1 MRINNWSKA
10 LTLVISSLSSRASS
24 AMKSNAKLI
33 KLVKTAK
40 GIGDFLYFCP
50 NFLDMKRYKILAL
63 INPISGV
70 GGKAKMPELIA
81 KKLDPQKFDLE
92 IAFTERPGHATLLA
106 QDAVSDGYD
115 IVLAVGGDGTVNE
128 VGRALCGSDTALAIL
143 PCGSGNGLARHLHIP
158 INAEKALDAMDG
170 GVFDQVDYCTVNE
183 QPFFCTCGVGFDA
196 QVSYKFANEDTR
208 GLVTYIKTTISE
220 YFRYRAQHYRIT
232 IDGETIEE
240 KAFVI
245 ACCNAAQYGNNA
257 LVAPR
262 ASMQDGKI
270 DITVIHSFNL
280 GEAALLGARLFTSN
294 IDRDRHVSI
303 YRGRDIIIE
312 RDDEDVMHIDGD
324 PVMMPEVLH
333 ITCHPSAMRVVVPAS
348 NAVI

>member
-1 MRINNWSKA
+1 MQ
-10 LTLVISSLSSRASS
+10 
-24 AMKSNAKLI
+24 
-33 KLVKTAK
+33 
-40 GIGDFLYFCP
+40 P
-50 NFLDMKRYKILAL
+50 HKILAI
-63 INPISGV
+63 INPISGI
-70 GGKAKMPELIA
+70 GGKGKMPALI
-81 KKLDPQKFDLE
+81 KSKLDAERFDLE
-92 IAFTERPGHATLLA
+92 VVFTERPGHATLLA
-106 QDAVSDGYD
+106 QDAAADGCD
-115 IVLAVGGDGTVNE
+115 IVLAVGGDGTINE
-128 VGRALCGSDTALAIL
+128 VGRALCGTDTALAIL

-158 INAEKALDAMDG
+158 MNAEKALETLNN
-170 GVFDQVDYCTVNE
+170 GVIDLVDYGTVNNH
-183 QPFFCTCGVGFDA
+183 PFFCTCGVGFDA

-232 IDGETIEE
+232 IDGSTIEE

-270 DITVIHSFNL
+270 DLTVIHSFNL
-280 GEAALLGARLFTSN
+280 GESAQLSARLFTSN

>member
-1 MRINNWSKA
+1 MQRH
-10 LTLVISSLSSRASS
+10 
-24 AMKSNAKLI
+24 KL
-33 KLVKTAK
+33 
-40 GIGDFLYFCP
+40 
-50 NFLDMKRYKILAL
+50 LAI
-63 INPISGV
+63 INPISGM
-70 GGKAKMPELIA
+70 GGKGKMPSLIKERLA
-81 KKLDPQKFDLE
+81 SDRFDIE
-92 IAFTERPGHATLLA
+92 VVFTERSGHATVLA
-106 QDAVSDGYD
+106 QDAVSDGCD

-128 VGRALCGSDTALAIL
+128 VGRAVCGTSTALAIL

-158 INAEKALDAMDG
+158 MNAEKALDAVSN
-170 GVFDQVDYCTVNE
+170 GVIDLVDYGTVNE

-232 IDGETIEE
+232 IDGDTIDE

-280 GEAALLGARLFTSN
+280 GEAALLSARLFTSN

-303 YRGRDIIIE
+303 YRGRDILIE

-324 PVMMPEVLH
+324 PVMMPELLH
-333 ITCHPSAMRVVVPAS
+333 IVCHPSAMRVVVPAS

>member
-1 MRINNWSKA
+1 MQRH
-10 LTLVISSLSSRASS
+10 
-24 AMKSNAKLI
+24 KL
-33 KLVKTAK
+33 
-40 GIGDFLYFCP
+40 
-50 NFLDMKRYKILAL
+50 LAI
-63 INPISGV
+63 INPISGM
-70 GGKAKMPELIA
+70 GGKGKMPSLIKERLA
-81 KKLDPQKFDLE
+81 SDRFDIE
-92 IAFTERPGHATLLA
+92 VVFTERSGHATVLA
-106 QDAVSDGYD
+106 QDAVSDGCD

-128 VGRALCGSDTALAIL
+128 VGRAVCGTSTALAIL

-158 INAEKALDAMDG
+158 MNAEKALDAVSN
-170 GVFDQVDYCTVNE
+170 GVIDLVDYGTVNE

-232 IDGETIEE
+232 IDGATIDER
-240 KAFVI
+240 AFVI

-280 GEAALLGARLFTSN
+280 GEAALLSARLFTSN

-303 YRGRDIIIE
+303 YRGRDILIE

-324 PVMMPEVLH
+324 PVMMPELLH
-333 ITCHPSAMRVVVPAS
+333 IVCHPSAMRVVVPAS

>member
-1 MRINNWSKA
+1 
-10 LTLVISSLSSRASS
+10 
-24 AMKSNAKLI
+24 
-33 KLVKTAK
+33 
-40 GIGDFLYFCP
+40 
-50 NFLDMKRYKILAL
+50 
-63 INPISGV
+63 
-70 GGKAKMPELIA
+70 
-81 KKLDPQKFDLE
+81 
-92 IAFTERPGHATLLA
+92 
-106 QDAVSDGYD
+106 
-115 IVLAVGGDGTVNE
+115 VGGDGTINE
-128 VGRALCGSDTALAIL
+128 VGRALCGTDTALAIL

-158 INAEKALDAMDG
+158 MNAEKALETLNN
-170 GVFDQVDYCTVNE
+170 GVIDLVDYGTVNNH
-183 QPFFCTCGVGFDA
+183 PFFCTCGVGFDA

-232 IDGETIEE
+232 IDGSTIEE

-270 DITVIHSFNL
+270 DLTVIHSFNL
-280 GEAALLGARLFTSN
+280 GEAALLSARLFTSN

-312 RDDEDVMHIDGD
+312 RDEEDVMHIDGD

>member
-1 MRINNWSKA
+1 MQ
-10 LTLVISSLSSRASS
+10 
-24 AMKSNAKLI
+24 
-33 KLVKTAK
+33 
-40 GIGDFLYFCP
+40 P
-50 NFLDMKRYKILAL
+50 HKILAI
-63 INPISGV
+63 INPISGI
-70 GGKAKMPELIA
+70 GGKGKMPALI
-81 KKLDPQKFDLE
+81 KSKLDAERFDLE
-92 IAFTERPGHATLLA
+92 VVFTERPGHATLLA
-106 QDAVSDGYD
+106 QDAAADGCD
-115 IVLAVGGDGTVNE
+115 IVLAVGGDGTINE
-128 VGRALCGSDTALAIL
+128 VGRALCGTDTALAIL

-158 INAEKALDAMDG
+158 MNAEKALEILNN
-170 GVFDQVDYCTVNE
+170 GVIDLVDYGTVNNH
-183 QPFFCTCGVGFDA
+183 PFFCTCGVGFDA

-232 IDGETIEE
+232 IDGSTIEE

-270 DITVIHSFNL
+270 DLTVIHSFNL
-280 GEAALLGARLFTSN
+280 GEAALLSARLFTSN

>member
-1 MRINNWSKA
+1 MQRH
-10 LTLVISSLSSRASS
+10 
-24 AMKSNAKLI
+24 KL
-33 KLVKTAK
+33 
-40 GIGDFLYFCP
+40 
-50 NFLDMKRYKILAL
+50 LAI
-63 INPISGV
+63 INPISGM
-70 GGKAKMPELIA
+70 GGKGKMPSLIKERLA
-81 KKLDPQKFDLE
+81 SDRFDIE
-92 IAFTERPGHATLLA
+92 VVFTERPGHATVLA
-106 QDAVSDGYD
+106 QDAVSDGCD

-128 VGRALCGSDTALAIL
+128 VGRAVCGTSTALAIL

-158 INAEKALDAMDG
+158 MNAEKALDAVSN
-170 GVFDQVDYCTVNE
+170 GVIDLVDYGTVNE

-196 QVSYKFANEDTR
+196 QVSSKFANEDTR

-232 IDGETIEE
+232 IDGDTIDE

-280 GEAALLGARLFTSN
+280 GEAALLSARLFTSN

-303 YRGRDIIIE
+303 YRGRDILIE

-324 PVMMPEVLH
+324 PVMMPELLH
-333 ITCHPSAMRVVVPAS
+333 IVCHPSAMRVVVPAS

>member
-1 MRINNWSKA
+1 
-10 LTLVISSLSSRASS
+10 
-24 AMKSNAKLI
+24 
-33 KLVKTAK
+33 
-40 GIGDFLYFCP
+40 
-50 NFLDMKRYKILAL
+50 MKRRRLLAV

-70 GGKAKMPELIA
+70 GGKAQMPQLITDG
-81 KKLDPQKFDLE
+81 LDTERFEVDIK
-92 IAFTERPGHATLLA
+92 FTEKPGHATLLA
-106 QDAVSDGYD
+106 HEAVQQRCD
-115 IVLAVGGDGTVNE
+115 IVMAVGGDGTVNE
-128 VGRALCGSDTALAIL
+128 VGSAVRDTETALAVL

-158 INAEKALDAMDG
+158 VNAAKAIETINS
-170 GVFDQVDYCTVNE
+170 GVIEQVDYCTVNDR
-183 QPFFCTCGVGFDA
+183 PFFCTCGVGFDA

-208 GLVTYIKTTISE
+208 GLITYIKTTISE

-232 IDGETIEE
+232 IDGETFDED
-240 KAFVI
+240 AFVI

-257 LVAPR
+257 YVAPR

-270 DITVIHSFNL
+270 DVTVIHSFGL

-312 RDDEDVMHIDGD
+312 RVDPDVMHLDGD
-324 PVMMPEVLH
+324 PMMMPNRLH
-333 ITCHPSAMRVVVPAS
+333 IQCHPASMKVVVPVI

>member
-1 MRINNWSKA
+1 MQPH
-10 LTLVISSLSSRASS
+10 
-24 AMKSNAKLI
+24 KL
-33 KLVKTAK
+33 
-40 GIGDFLYFCP
+40 
-50 NFLDMKRYKILAL
+50 LAI
-63 INPISGV
+63 INPISGI
-70 GGKAKMPELIA
+70 GGKGKMPALI
-81 KKLDPQKFDLE
+81 KSKLDAERFDLE
-92 IAFTERPGHATLLA
+92 VVFTERPGHATLLA
-106 QDAVSDGYD
+106 QDAAADGCD
-115 IVLAVGGDGTVNE
+115 IVLAVGGDGTINE
-128 VGRALCGSDTALAIL
+128 VGRALCGTDTALAIL

-158 INAEKALDAMDG
+158 MNAEKALETLNN
-170 GVFDQVDYCTVNE
+170 GVIDLVDYGTVNNH
-183 QPFFCTCGVGFDA
+183 PFFCTCGVGFDA

-232 IDGETIEE
+232 IDGSTIEE

-270 DITVIHSFNL
+270 DLTVIHSFNL
-280 GEAALLGARLFTSN
+280 GEAALLSARLFTSN

>member
-1 MRINNWSKA
+1 MQCH
-10 LTLVISSLSSRASS
+10 
-24 AMKSNAKLI
+24 KL
-33 KLVKTAK
+33 
-40 GIGDFLYFCP
+40 
-50 NFLDMKRYKILAL
+50 LAI
-63 INPISGV
+63 INPISGM
-70 GGKAKMPELIA
+70 GGKGKMPTLI
-81 KKLDPQKFDLE
+81 KERLDSERFDIE
-92 IAFTERPGHATLLA
+92 VVFTERAGHATMLA
-106 QDAVSDGYD
+106 QDAVADGCD

-128 VGRALCGSDTALAIL
+128 VGRAVCGTSTALAIL

-158 INAEKALDAMDG
+158 MNAEKALDALNN
-170 GVFDQVDYCTVNE
+170 GVIDLVDYGTVNE

-232 IDGETIEE
+232 IDGATIEE

-280 GEAALLGARLFTSN
+280 GEAALLSARLFTSN

-303 YRGRDIIIE
+303 YRGRDIVIE

-333 ITCHPSAMRVVVPAS
+333 IECHPSAMRVVVPAS

>member
-1 MRINNWSKA
+1 MQQH
-10 LTLVISSLSSRASS
+10 
-24 AMKSNAKLI
+24 
-33 KLVKTAK
+33 KLVA
-40 GIGDFLYFCP
+40 I
-50 NFLDMKRYKILAL
+50 

-70 GGKAKMPELIA
+70 GGKSQMPSLITN
-81 KKLDPQKFDLE
+81 KLSSDKFDIE
-92 IAFTERPGHATLLA
+92 IKFTENPGHATILA
-106 QDAVSDGYD
+106 QDAVNEGCD

-128 VGRALCGSDTALAIL
+128 VGRALCGTDTALAIL

-158 INAEKALDAMDG
+158 MNVEKALDALNHGSIDR
-170 GVFDQVDYCTVNE
+170 VDYCTVNG

-220 YFRYRAQHYRIT
+220 YFRYRSRHYRIT
-232 IDGETIEE
+232 IDGATFEE

-257 LVAPR
+257 FVAPR

-270 DITVIHSFNL
+270 DLTVIHSFNL
-280 GEAALLGARLFTSN
+280 GEAALLSARLFTSN

-312 RDDEDVMHIDGD
+312 REEEDVMHIDGD
-324 PVMMPEVLH
+324 PVMMPEELH
-333 ITCHPSAMRVVVPAS
+333 ITCHPAELLVVVPNS
-348 NAVI
+348 NTVI

>member
-1 MRINNWSKA
+1 MQRH
-10 LTLVISSLSSRASS
+10 
-24 AMKSNAKLI
+24 KL
-33 KLVKTAK
+33 
-40 GIGDFLYFCP
+40 
-50 NFLDMKRYKILAL
+50 LAI
-63 INPISGV
+63 INPISGM
-70 GGKAKMPELIA
+70 GGKGKMPSLIKERLA
-81 KKLDPQKFDLE
+81 SDRFDIE
-92 IAFTERPGHATLLA
+92 VVFTERSGHATVLA
-106 QDAVSDGYD
+106 QDAVSDGCD

-128 VGRALCGSDTALAIL
+128 VGRAVCGTSTALAIL

-158 INAEKALDAMDG
+158 MNAEKALDAVSN
-170 GVFDQVDYCTVNE
+170 GVIDLVDYGTVNE

-232 IDGETIEE
+232 IDGDTIDER
-240 KAFVI
+240 AFVI

-280 GEAALLGARLFTSN
+280 GEAALLSARLFTSN

-303 YRGRDIIIE
+303 YRGRDILIE

-324 PVMMPEVLH
+324 PVMMPELLH
-333 ITCHPSAMRVVVPAS
+333 IVCHPSAMRVVVPAS

>member
-1 MRINNWSKA
+1 MQRH
-10 LTLVISSLSSRASS
+10 
-24 AMKSNAKLI
+24 KL
-33 KLVKTAK
+33 
-40 GIGDFLYFCP
+40 
-50 NFLDMKRYKILAL
+50 LAI
-63 INPISGV
+63 INPISGM
-70 GGKAKMPELIA
+70 GGKGKMPSLIKERLA
-81 KKLDPQKFDLE
+81 SDRFDIE
-92 IAFTERPGHATLLA
+92 VVFTERSGHATVLA
-106 QDAVSDGYD
+106 QDAVSDGCD

-128 VGRALCGSDTALAIL
+128 VGRAVCGTSTALAIL

-158 INAEKALDAMDG
+158 MNAEKALDAVSN
-170 GVFDQVDYCTVNE
+170 GVIDLVDYGTVNE

-232 IDGETIEE
+232 IDGATIDE

-280 GEAALLGARLFTSN
+280 GEAALLSARLFTSN

-303 YRGRDIIIE
+303 YRGRDILIE

-324 PVMMPEVLH
+324 PVMMPELLH
-333 ITCHPSAMRVVVPAS
+333 IVCHPSAMRVVVPAS

>member
-1 MRINNWSKA
+1 MQ
-10 LTLVISSLSSRASS
+10 
-24 AMKSNAKLI
+24 
-33 KLVKTAK
+33 
-40 GIGDFLYFCP
+40 P
-50 NFLDMKRYKILAL
+50 HKILAI
-63 INPISGV
+63 INPISGI
-70 GGKAKMPELIA
+70 GGKGKMPALI
-81 KKLDPQKFDLE
+81 KSKLDAERFDLE
-92 IAFTERPGHATLLA
+92 VVFTERPGHATLLA
-106 QDAVSDGYD
+106 QDAAADGCD
-115 IVLAVGGDGTVNE
+115 IVLAVGGDGTINE
-128 VGRALCGSDTALAIL
+128 VGRALCGTDTALAIL

-158 INAEKALDAMDG
+158 MNAEKALETLNN
-170 GVFDQVDYCTVNE
+170 GVIDLVDYGTVNNH
-183 QPFFCTCGVGFDA
+183 PFFCTCGVGFDA

-232 IDGETIEE
+232 IDGSTIEE

-270 DITVIHSFNL
+270 DLTVIHSFNL
-280 GEAALLGARLFTSN
+280 GEAALLSARLFTSN

-324 PVMMPEVLH
+324 PVMMREVLH

>member
-1 MRINNWSKA
+1 MQPH
-10 LTLVISSLSSRASS
+10 
-24 AMKSNAKLI
+24 KL
-33 KLVKTAK
+33 
-40 GIGDFLYFCP
+40 
-50 NFLDMKRYKILAL
+50 LAI
-63 INPISGV
+63 INPISGI
-70 GGKAKMPELIA
+70 GGKGKMPALI
-81 KKLDPQKFDLE
+81 KSKLDAERFDLE
-92 IAFTERPGHATLLA
+92 VVFTERPGHATLLA
-106 QDAVSDGYD
+106 QDAAADGCD
-115 IVLAVGGDGTVNE
+115 IVLAVGGDGTINE
-128 VGRALCGSDTALAIL
+128 VGRALCGTNTALAIL

-158 INAEKALDAMDG
+158 MNAEKALETLNN
-170 GVFDQVDYCTVNE
+170 GVIDLVDYGTVNNH
-183 QPFFCTCGVGFDA
+183 PFFCTCGVGFDA

-232 IDGETIEE
+232 IDGSTIEE

-270 DITVIHSFNL
+270 DLTVIHSFNL
-280 GEAALLGARLFTSN
+280 GEAALLSARLFTSN

>member
-1 MRINNWSKA
+1 MQPH
-10 LTLVISSLSSRASS
+10 
-24 AMKSNAKLI
+24 KL
-33 KLVKTAK
+33 
-40 GIGDFLYFCP
+40 
-50 NFLDMKRYKILAL
+50 LAI
-63 INPISGV
+63 INPISGI
-70 GGKAKMPELIA
+70 GGKGKMPALI
-81 KKLDPQKFDLE
+81 KSKLDAERFDLE
-92 IAFTERPGHATLLA
+92 VVFTERPGHATLLA
-106 QDAVSDGYD
+106 QDAAADGCD
-115 IVLAVGGDGTVNE
+115 IVLAVGGDGTINE
-128 VGRALCGSDTALAIL
+128 VGRALCGTDTALAIL

-158 INAEKALDAMDG
+158 MNAEKALETLNN
-170 GVFDQVDYCTVNE
+170 GVIDLVDYGTVNNH
-183 QPFFCTCGVGFDA
+183 PFFCTCGVGFDA

-232 IDGETIEE
+232 IDGSTIEE

-270 DITVIHSFNL
+270 DLTVIHSFNL
-280 GEAALLGARLFTSN
+280 GEAALLSARLFTSN

-312 RDDEDVMHIDGD
+312 RDEEDVMHIDGD

>member
-1 MRINNWSKA
+1 MQPH
-10 LTLVISSLSSRASS
+10 
-24 AMKSNAKLI
+24 KL
-33 KLVKTAK
+33 
-40 GIGDFLYFCP
+40 
-50 NFLDMKRYKILAL
+50 LAI
-63 INPISGV
+63 INPISGI
-70 GGKAKMPELIA
+70 GGKGKMPALI
-81 KKLDPQKFDLE
+81 KSKLDAERFDLE
-92 IAFTERPGHATLLA
+92 VVFTERPGHATLLA
-106 QDAVSDGYD
+106 QDAAADGCD
-115 IVLAVGGDGTVNE
+115 IVLAVGGDGTINE
-128 VGRALCGSDTALAIL
+128 VGRALCGTDTALAIL

-158 INAEKALDAMDG
+158 MNAEKALETLNN
-170 GVFDQVDYCTVNE
+170 GVIDLVDYGTVNNH
-183 QPFFCTCGVGFDA
+183 PFFCTCGVGFDA

-232 IDGETIEE
+232 IDGSTIEE

-270 DITVIHSFNL
+270 DLTVIHSFNL
-280 GEAALLGARLFTSN
+280 GEAALLSARLFTSN
-294 IDRDRHVSI
+294 IDHDRHVSI

>member
-1 MRINNWSKA
+1 MQRH
-10 LTLVISSLSSRASS
+10 
-24 AMKSNAKLI
+24 KL
-33 KLVKTAK
+33 
-40 GIGDFLYFCP
+40 
-50 NFLDMKRYKILAL
+50 LAI
-63 INPISGV
+63 INPISGM
-70 GGKAKMPELIA
+70 GGKGKMPSLIKERLA
-81 KKLDPQKFDLE
+81 SDRFDIE
-92 IAFTERPGHATLLA
+92 VVFTERSGHATVLA
-106 QDAVSDGYD
+106 QDAVSDGCD

-128 VGRALCGSDTALAIL
+128 VGRAVCGTSTALAIL

-158 INAEKALDAMDG
+158 MNAEKALDAVSN
-170 GVFDQVDYCTVNE
+170 GVIDLVDYGTVNE

-220 YFRYRAQHYRIT
+220 YFRYHAQHYRIT
-232 IDGETIEE
+232 IDGDTIDE

-280 GEAALLGARLFTSN
+280 GEAALLSARLFTSN

-303 YRGRDIIIE
+303 YRGRDILIE

-324 PVMMPEVLH
+324 PVMMPELLH
-333 ITCHPSAMRVVVPAS
+333 IVCHPSAMRVVVPAS

>member
-1 MRINNWSKA
+1 MERH
-10 LTLVISSLSSRASS
+10 
-24 AMKSNAKLI
+24 KL
-33 KLVKTAK
+33 
-40 GIGDFLYFCP
+40 
-50 NFLDMKRYKILAL
+50 LAI
-63 INPISGV
+63 INPISGM
-70 GGKAKMPELIA
+70 GGKGKMPTLIKERLA
-81 KKLDPQKFDLE
+81 PERFDVE
-92 IAFTERPGHATLLA
+92 VVFTERAGHATFLA
-106 QDAVSDGYD
+106 QDAVADGCD
-115 IVLAVGGDGTVNE
+115 IVLAVGGDGTINE
-128 VGRALCGSDTALAIL
+128 VGRAVCGSDTALSIL

-158 INAEKALDAMDG
+158 MNAEKALDALNN
-170 GVFDQVDYCTVNE
+170 GVIDLVDYGTVND

-220 YFRYRAQHYRIT
+220 YFRYRSQHYRIT
-232 IDGETIEE
+232 IDGATIDE

-257 LVAPR
+257 FVAPR

-280 GEAALLGARLFTSN
+280 GEAALLSARLFTSN

-303 YRGRDIIIE
+303 YRGRDIVIE

-324 PVMMPEVLH
+324 PVMMPELLH
-333 ITCHPSAMRVVVPAS
+333 IVCHPSSMRVVVPAS

>member
-1 MRINNWSKA
+1 MQRH
-10 LTLVISSLSSRASS
+10 
-24 AMKSNAKLI
+24 KL
-33 KLVKTAK
+33 
-40 GIGDFLYFCP
+40 
-50 NFLDMKRYKILAL
+50 LAI
-63 INPISGV
+63 INPISGM
-70 GGKAKMPELIA
+70 GGKGKMPSLIKERLA
-81 KKLDPQKFDLE
+81 SNRFDIE
-92 IAFTERPGHATLLA
+92 VVFTERSGHATVLA
-106 QDAVSDGYD
+106 QDAVSDGCD

-128 VGRALCGSDTALAIL
+128 VGRAVCGTSTALAIL

-158 INAEKALDAMDG
+158 MNAEKALDAVSN
-170 GVFDQVDYCTVNE
+170 GVIDLVDYGTVNE

-232 IDGETIEE
+232 IDGDTIDE

-280 GEAALLGARLFTSN
+280 GEAALLSARLFTSN

-303 YRGRDIIIE
+303 YRGRDILIE

-324 PVMMPEVLH
+324 PVMMPELLH
-333 ITCHPSAMRVVVPAS
+333 IVCHPSAMRVVVPAS

>member
-1 MRINNWSKA
+1 MQ
-10 LTLVISSLSSRASS
+10 
-24 AMKSNAKLI
+24 
-33 KLVKTAK
+33 
-40 GIGDFLYFCP
+40 P
-50 NFLDMKRYKILAL
+50 HKILAI
-63 INPISGV
+63 INPISGI
-70 GGKAKMPELIA
+70 GGKGKMPALI
-81 KKLDPQKFDLE
+81 KSKLDAERFDLE
-92 IAFTERPGHATLLA
+92 VVFTERPGHATLLA
-106 QDAVSDGYD
+106 QDAAADGCD
-115 IVLAVGGDGTVNE
+115 IVLAVGGDGTINE
-128 VGRALCGSDTALAIL
+128 VGRALCGTNTALAIL

-158 INAEKALDAMDG
+158 MNAEKALETLNN
-170 GVFDQVDYCTVNE
+170 GVIDLVDYGTVNNH
-183 QPFFCTCGVGFDA
+183 PFFCTCGVGFDA

-232 IDGETIEE
+232 IDGSTIEE

-270 DITVIHSFNL
+270 DLTVIHSFNL
-280 GEAALLGARLFTSN
+280 GEAALLSARLFTSN

>member
-1 MRINNWSKA
+1 MQ
-10 LTLVISSLSSRASS
+10 
-24 AMKSNAKLI
+24 
-33 KLVKTAK
+33 
-40 GIGDFLYFCP
+40 P
-50 NFLDMKRYKILAL
+50 HKILAI
-63 INPISGV
+63 INPISGI
-70 GGKAKMPELIA
+70 GGKGKMPALI
-81 KKLDPQKFDLE
+81 KSKLDAERFDLE
-92 IAFTERPGHATLLA
+92 VVFTERPGHATLLA
-106 QDAVSDGYD
+106 QDAAADGCD
-115 IVLAVGGDGTVNE
+115 IVLAVGGDGTINE
-128 VGRALCGSDTALAIL
+128 VGRALCGTDTALAIL

-158 INAEKALDAMDG
+158 MNAEKALETLNN
-170 GVFDQVDYCTVNE
+170 GVIDLVDYGTVNNH
-183 QPFFCTCGVGFDA
+183 PFFCTCGVGFDA

-232 IDGETIEE
+232 IDGSTIEE

-270 DITVIHSFNL
+270 DLTVIHSFNL
-280 GEAALLGARLFTSN
+280 GEAALLSARLFTSN

-324 PVMMPEVLH
+324 PVMMPGVLH

>member
-1 MRINNWSKA
+1 M
-10 LTLVISSLSSRASS
+10 
-24 AMKSNAKLI
+24 
-33 KLVKTAK
+33 
-40 GIGDFLYFCP
+40 P
-50 NFLDMKRYKILAL
+50 AL
-63 INPISGV
+63 IDKYIDKNR
-70 GGKAKMPELIA
+70 
-81 KKLDPQKFDLE
+81 FDVE
-92 IAFTERPGHATLLA
+92 IKFTEYAGHASVLA
-106 QDAVSDGYD
+106 TEAKDAGIDV
-115 IVLAVGGDGTVNE
+115 VVAVGGDGTINE
-128 VGRALCGSDTALAIL
+128 VARALIQSKTALGII
-143 PCGSGNGLARHLHIP
+143 PCGSGNGLARHLMLP
-158 INAEKALDAMDG
+158 LNTKGALEVINNCEIHDLDYG
-170 GVFDQVDYCTVNE
+170 IINGH
-183 QPFFCTCGVGFDA
+183 PFFCTCGVGFDA

-232 IDGETIEE
+232 IDGSTIEE

-270 DITVIHSFNL
+270 DLTVIHSFNL
-280 GEAALLGARLFTSN
+280 GEAALLSARLFTSN

>member
-1 MRINNWSKA
+1 MQRH
-10 LTLVISSLSSRASS
+10 
-24 AMKSNAKLI
+24 KL
-33 KLVKTAK
+33 
-40 GIGDFLYFCP
+40 
-50 NFLDMKRYKILAL
+50 LAI
-63 INPISGV
+63 INPISAM
-70 GGKAKMPELIA
+70 GGKGKMPSLIKERLA
-81 KKLDPQKFDLE
+81 SDRFDIE
-92 IAFTERPGHATLLA
+92 VVFTERSGHATVLA
-106 QDAVSDGYD
+106 QDAVSDGCD

-128 VGRALCGSDTALAIL
+128 VGRAVCGTSTALAIL

-158 INAEKALDAMDG
+158 MNAEKALDAVSN
-170 GVFDQVDYCTVNE
+170 GVIDLVDYGTVNE

-232 IDGETIEE
+232 IDGDTIDE

-280 GEAALLGARLFTSN
+280 GEAALLSARLFTSN

-303 YRGRDIIIE
+303 YRGRDILIE

-324 PVMMPEVLH
+324 PVMMPELLH
-333 ITCHPSAMRVVVPAS
+333 IVCHPSAMRVVVPAS